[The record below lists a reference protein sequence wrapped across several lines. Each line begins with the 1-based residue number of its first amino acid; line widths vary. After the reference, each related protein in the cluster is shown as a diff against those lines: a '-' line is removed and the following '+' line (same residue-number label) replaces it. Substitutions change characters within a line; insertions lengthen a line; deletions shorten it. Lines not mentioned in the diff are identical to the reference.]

1 MSHKAVVID
10 GRLFQSSAWSRG
22 MGRYLLGLMGG
33 MVQQAEAPRIIVLF
47 SSDLQLPQERQDV
60 LRSISGSIE
69 QYTLPIVNNGYPA
82 AEAKNIRTV
91 DNFIEDK
98 GLEGA
103 LFIQSSL
110 FTFEYSPFYPTKTL
124 NSCIFYDMIP
134 FKFWETFRSHFAE
147 YEYFR
152 RFRYLYS
159 ADKIFS
165 ISNAVKDDLIS
176 YLGFE
181 TDDIVNIAGAYIPVL
196 STDRKSPNIAKR
208 QHKYVLLPGGD
219 APHKNMIRA
228 IRGFDTFNAKFNDI
242 YKLLIPSRYSKE
254 NQERMK
260 ELSPNVELLGE
271 VSDEELDNLYQHAE
285 MVVFSSLDEGLG
297 LPILEAVHYDK
308 KVACS
313 DIPIFKEL
321 SKDAFYFF
329 DPYDPVSIG
338 EAMIAAVSDKNNKEL
353 HEKYKAVDEQFTWK
367 RSAAELLKAELI
379 KKSSLRKDR
388 HAIVVEQDNSLDLV
402 KQISTVVREVYPE
415 KDIDLFINMLD
426 ESSQHK
432 AYPLIFNHVFIT
444 RDIADVPKK
453 SGESRT
459 FIFTENS
466 LYSRALLREGDPTV
480 YINTDKDAVDTAF
493 KKSFKEAA

>member
-22 MGRYLLGLMGG
+22 MGRYLLGLLGG
-33 MVQQAEAPRIIVLF
+33 MVQQAEAPRIVVLF
-47 SSDLQLPQERQDV
+47 SSDLELPKERQDV
-60 LRSISGSIE
+60 LQSIGKTIE
-69 QYTLPIVNNGYPA
+69 QHMLPIVNNGYPA

-91 DNFIEDK
+91 DNFIEEQ
-98 GLEGA
+98 GLDGA

-124 NSCIFYDMIP
+124 NACIFYDMIP

-147 YEYFR
+147 HEYFR
-152 RFRYLYS
+152 RFKYLYS

-165 ISNAVKDDLIS
+165 ISNAVKDDLIN

-181 TDDIVNIAGAYIPVL
+181 ANDIVNIAGAYIPVF
-196 STDRKSPNIAKR
+196 SASGKKPKVTKR
-208 QHKYVLLPGGD
+208 QYRYVLLPGGD
-219 APHKNMIRA
+219 APHKNMTRA
-228 IRGFDTFNAKFNDI
+228 IRGFDLFNAKFNDA

-271 VSDEELDNLYQHAE
+271 VSDEELDSLYQHAE

-313 DIPIFKEL
+313 EIPIFKEL
-321 SKDAFYFF
+321 SKEAFYFF
-329 DPYDPVSIG
+329 DPYNPASIG
-338 EAMIAAVSDKNNKEL
+338 EAMNTAVSDKNSKEL
-353 HEKYKAVDEQFTWK
+353 HEKYKVIDEQFTWK
-367 RSAAELLKAELI
+367 NSASELLKAEL
-379 KKSSLRKDR
+379 KKKPSLQKDH
-388 HAIVVEQDNSLDLV
+388 HAIVVEQDNSLELV
-402 KQISTVVREVYPE
+402 KQISTVVRGVYPE
-415 KDIDLFINMLD
+415 KEVDLFINMLD
-426 ESSQHK
+426 ENSQQK
-432 AYPLIFNHVFIT
+432 SCPLIFNHVFIT
-444 RDIADVPKK
+444 RDITDVPKK
-453 SGESRT
+453 SGKSRT

-466 LYSRALLREGDPTV
+466 LYSRALLRDDEPAV
-480 YINTDKDAVDTAF
+480 YIKTDKETVDAVF
-493 KKSFKEAA
+493 KKSFKEAV